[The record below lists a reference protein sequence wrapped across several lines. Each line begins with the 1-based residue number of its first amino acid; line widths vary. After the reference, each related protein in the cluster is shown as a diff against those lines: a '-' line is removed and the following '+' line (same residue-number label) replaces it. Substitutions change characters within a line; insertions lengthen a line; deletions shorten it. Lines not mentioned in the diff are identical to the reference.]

1 MGLRARF
8 TTAASLKKLCYEG
21 KGRVFHACHLHLPF
35 PPLLLRLLAE
45 TFASWLLPLTLR
57 RKYRRAR
64 PPPQPRGRFSAPT
77 VKVPARRGSGLPP
90 GRHPFSPVTSRPSA
104 SPLSP
109 LMRLLAFCLLDFLC
123 WSLKCGLQ
131 HSKGQYCRM
140 VRTKTESGPCGSAS
154 SLRRL
159 VSMVPWAGYLT
170 HLVLSF
176 FNHEEDKDV
185 SVSYASCED

>member
-1 MGLRARF
+1 MPVIFIFR
-8 TTAASLKKLCYEG
+8 S
-21 KGRVFHACHLHLPF
+21 

-64 PPPQPRGRFSAPT
+64 
-77 VKVPARRGSGLPP
+77 GSGFPP